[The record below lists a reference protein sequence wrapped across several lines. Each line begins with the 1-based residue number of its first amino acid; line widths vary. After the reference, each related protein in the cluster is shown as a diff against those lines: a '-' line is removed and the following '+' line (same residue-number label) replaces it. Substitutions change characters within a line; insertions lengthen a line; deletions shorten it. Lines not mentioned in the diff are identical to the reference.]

1 MEYPVIA
8 ELLTWGL
15 PIFIPIVIVA
25 LLAIFKDK
33 VVQIFEGIEFRNDKN
48 FNVNE
53 TVILEGRK
61 ALLTSI
67 GLTKTSVLMLDTKTV
82 RVFRNSDMQ
91 KLKMEKVI
99 LGLEQ

>member
-1 MEYPVIA
+1 MEYPVIS

-15 PIFIPIVIVA
+15 PIFIPIIVVA

-33 VVQIFEGIEFRNDKN
+33 VIQIFDGIEFRKDNN
-48 FNVNE
+48 FNVNDV
-53 TVILEGRK
+53 VILEGRK

-67 GLTKTSVLMLDTKTV
+67 GLYKTSVLMLDTNTV

-91 KLKMEKVI
+91 KLKMEKIVK
-99 LGLEQ
+99 GL